1 MKNEIE
7 YGMVV
12 ITKYLGPTNT
22 LGSRIRARDS
32 HGWAGVTVEWR
43 NDWSPVQNHVYAA
56 NRLVDKYLSGYFDG
70 DAVRT
75 PRRWVGESSKTGY
88 VLVCCPAGR
97 QNLEDVEGFGD
108 LVARGGT
115 LTPPNA
121 PKGGTS

>member
-56 NRLVDKYLSGYFDG
+56 HRLVDKYLG
-70 DAVRT
+70 DAVRIS

-88 VLVCCPAGR
+88 VLVCCPAGS
-97 QNLEDVEGFGD
+97 
-108 LVARGGT
+108 
-115 LTPPNA
+115 